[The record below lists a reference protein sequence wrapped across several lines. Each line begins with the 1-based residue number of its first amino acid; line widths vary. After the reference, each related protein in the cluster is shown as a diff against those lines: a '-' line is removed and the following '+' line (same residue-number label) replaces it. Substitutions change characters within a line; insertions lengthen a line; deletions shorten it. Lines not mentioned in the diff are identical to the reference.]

1 MKERVNAFFL
11 QLNRGTLLRGMR
23 QITALLSFLVI
34 IGVFWGLK
42 LTGITMAGEA
52 FCGMDEHVHTEECQK
67 QTLICTLE
75 ETPGHVHT
83 DDCRIKELCCQP
95 PWQVLPQAHD
105 RYTHPIHPDRTPQN
119 DAVFPS

>member
-52 FCGMDEHVHTEECQK
+52 FCGFEEHRHDDTCLSV
-67 QTLICTLE
+67 TLICTQE
-75 ETPGHVHT
+75 ETPGHVH
-83 DDCRIKELCCQP
+83 DESCI
-95 PWQVLPQAHD
+95 
-105 RYTHPIHPDRTPQN
+105 
-119 DAVFPS
+119 